1 MAELL
6 TIVIPLIQA
15 EWEDVAFI
23 LHFDIPMVE
32 SIGAKHNNDP
42 HKCCREVLKDSDC
55 GVSPKTWSTLLSHIG
70 KLSNLVAAKEEIINK
85 LENV

>member
-23 LHFDIPMVE
+23 LRFDIPMVDA
-32 SIGAKHNNDP
+32 IGAKHNNDP
-42 HKCCREVLKDSDC
+42 RKCCREVLKD
-55 GVSPKTWSTLLSHIG
+55 
-70 KLSNLVAAKEEIINK
+70 
-85 LENV
+85 